1 MDYTYHGVFERCYK
15 FESGMSHTSEGM
27 LLGGCFV
34 SGFLVGAC
42 KTKLWCIMVVTECK
56 VRCKMCNSV
65 VLRVQCKM
73 CNAYFETLSSNV
85 QGICSLSKVCN

>member
-1 MDYTYHGVFERCYK
+1 MDYTYHGVFEGCCK
-15 FESGMSHTSEGM
+15 FESGMSHTSEGV

-42 KTKLWCIMVVTECK
+42 KTIFWCIMVVTECK

-65 VLRVQCKM
+65 VEE
-73 CNAYFETLSSNV
+73 CNAKRAMHILKHYPAMCKASAV
-85 QGICSLSKVCN
+85 